1 MMEYGCIG
9 EHLSHSF
16 SKEIHNALADYDYI
30 LKELTREELPTFLIE
45 REFKAIN
52 VTIPYKQDVIPYLDW
67 ISDEARSINAVNT
80 IVNRDGKL
88 YGYNTDFYGLKS
100 LIERENVTLNGRRVA
115 ILGSGGTSNTAVAVA
130 NSMGAD
136 TVKKVSRNKKEGYI
150 TYEELYEVFADCEII
165 INTTPCGM
173 YPKIGNAAVDLNK
186 LPAVEAVFDAV
197 YNPLKSKLVC
207 DAKARGLVA
216 TGGLYMLVSQAAYA
230 VEKFIDLPVDNTKV
244 EEIFNNLYKS
254 KMNIVLVGMPAS
266 GKTSVG
272 KALADGL
279 SKSFE
284 DTDDLIVLNTK
295 KTIPDIFRESGEKAF
310 REIEKNVIFNI
321 SGENG
326 KVIATGGGAV
336 LNYEN
341 IDILKENGRVYFI
354 DRPLEM
360 LITTDDRPLS
370 SNRADLEK
378 RYNER
383 YSLYINSAD
392 VVIDG
397 AGTVKQ
403 VAERIEAD
411 YDEYTCN

>member
-1 MMEYGCIG
+1 MEYGCIG

-30 LKELTREELPTFLIE
+30 LKELTREELPEFLIN

-52 VTIPYKQDVIPYLDW
+52 VTIPYKQDVIPFLDFV
-67 ISDEARSINAVNT
+67 SDEAKSINAVNT

-100 LIERENVTLNGRRVA
+100 LIERENISLNGKKVA

-130 NSMGAD
+130 DSMGAE

-150 TYEELYEVFADCEII
+150 TYEELYEVFSDCEII
-165 INTTPCGM
+165 LNTTPCGM
-173 YPKIGNAAVDLNK
+173 FPNIGTAAVDLDK
-186 LPAVEAVFDAV
+186 LPKVEAVFDAV
-197 YNPLKSKLVC
+197 YNPLKSKLIC
-207 DAKARGLVA
+207 DAKERGLVA

-230 VEKFIDLPVDNTKV
+230 VEKFIESPVNDSEV
-244 EEIFNNLYKS
+244 EKIFKNLYKN
-254 KMNIVLVGMPAS
+254 KMNIVLIGMPAS

-272 KALADGL
+272 KELEKVL
-279 SKSFE
+279 NKSFV
-284 DTDDLIVLNTK
+284 DTDDLIVENTK
-295 KTIPDIFRESGEKAF
+295 KSIPDIFKDSGEKAF
-310 REIEKNVIFNI
+310 REIEKDVIFNI
-321 SGENG
+321 SKENN

-336 LNYEN
+336 LNKEN

-354 DRPLEM
+354 NRPLEM
-360 LITTDDRPLS
+360 LIATDDRPLS

-378 RYNER
+378 RFNER
-383 YSLYINSAD
+383 YSMYVNSAD

-397 AGTVKQ
+397 TGTVKQ

-411 YDEYTCN
+411 YNEYSCN